1 MTSKRWLYAL
11 PGLLCL
17 LGLIG
22 IYSEEKGFLTFFA
35 FAIHFQYL
43 FMPNDEMVEQSMTL
57 SAARAFYCGMVT
69 TSIASLFCFF
79 LLGHPGNKALSIG
92 FACGW
97 SASVVVHS
105 LSTAYFAFKETW
117 GLDDDQK
124 SDQRVSG

>member
-69 TSIASLFCFF
+69 GQQGPFHRLCLRLVGFGRRPFAVDRLFCIQRD
-79 LLGHPGNKALSIG
+79 LGA
-92 FACGW
+92 
-97 SASVVVHS
+97 
-105 LSTAYFAFKETW
+105 
-117 GLDDDQK
+117 
-124 SDQRVSG
+124 